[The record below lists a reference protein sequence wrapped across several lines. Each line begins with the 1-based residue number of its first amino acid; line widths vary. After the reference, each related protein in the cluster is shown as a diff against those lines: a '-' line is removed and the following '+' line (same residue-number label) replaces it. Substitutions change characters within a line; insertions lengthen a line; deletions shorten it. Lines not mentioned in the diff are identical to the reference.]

1 MPRKENKMISSP
13 CKTCERRNDPKDE
26 CLKDCKILHDV
37 QEFHLITAKSIC
49 YSAIDC
55 TEESRYHIKSPSAAM
70 MSPY

>member
-1 MPRKENKMISSP
+1 MISSP

-37 QEFHLITAKSIC
+37 QEFHLMTAKNIC

-55 TEESRYHIKSPSAAM
+55 TEESRYQIKSPSAAM
-70 MSPY
+70 VSPY